1 MYITRRLRLVRRL
14 LQEMTGTIQVLAMN
28 TLSTGDRTRYM
39 QEICNL
45 HTYALLQSAKKED
58 NKKERFLSESAS
70 KKRKVNDVVEDYF
83 QKSIQLKE
91 EKERNAQKRHE
102 EKMAYLEKIESF
114 MTKMF
119 KK

>member
-1 MYITRRLRLVRRL
+1 M
-14 LQEMTGTIQVLAMN
+14 
-28 TLSTGDRTRYM
+28 
-39 QEICNL
+39 ICNSS
-45 HTYALLQSAKKED
+45 LLITNIMHEVFGTKPWMEPLAIAGSSVDIGHSKTVDITNRENEEPK
-58 NKKERFLSESAS
+58 AS

-91 EKERNAQKRHE
+91 EKERNAQKIHK